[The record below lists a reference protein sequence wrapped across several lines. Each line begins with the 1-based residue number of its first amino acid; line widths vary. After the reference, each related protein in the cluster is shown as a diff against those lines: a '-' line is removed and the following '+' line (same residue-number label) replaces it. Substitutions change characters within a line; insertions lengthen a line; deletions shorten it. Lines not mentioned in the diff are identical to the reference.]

1 MSVATFVFDEDDL
14 TKTQALGVFGL
25 LKHLHLVVPAF
36 TNVVTATVTIIDSSS
51 RILWTS
57 AAKAKGASY
66 NLESEAEWLDQII
79 SGDLTMKVTLSGVAG
94 GTGGT
99 ITAVLRYVG
108 A

>member
-36 TNVVTATVTIIDSSS
+36 TNVVTATVTITDSSG

-57 AAKAKGASY
+57 AAKAKGTSY
-66 NLESEAEWLDQII
+66 NLESETEWIDQVIA
-79 SGDLTMKVTLSGVAG
+79 GDLTMKVTVSGVAG
-94 GTGGT
+94 GSGGT
-99 ITAVLRYVG
+99 VTAVLRYLAV
-108 A
+108 